1 MQWKRPVDHFL
12 SPPPGREGFMF
23 APCCCCW
30 YAAGGGAVGGAPELL
45 NLLLYASGGADGY
58 IAWEEYD
65 LLFMRTA
72 RRKSRTGAAFNDS
85 ITTPHSSPARSPGPR
100 PARLEW
106 KSPTSQES
114 RVKLPYDIGPVGTT
128 QLWP

>member
-23 APCCCCW
+23 APCCCR

-45 NLLLYASGGADGY
+45 NLLYTSGWADGY
-58 IAWEEYD
+58 IAWEYD

-72 RRKSRTGAAFNDS
+72 ARKAQGRTSAAFNDS
-85 ITTPHSSPARSPGPR
+85 
-100 PARLEW
+100 L
-106 KSPTSQES
+106 
-114 RVKLPYDIGPVGTT
+114 
-128 QLWP
+128 